1 MNKET
6 KIFKINNDL
15 YLEFEPERF
24 NSFMLL
30 TLNFT
35 GDDLSHG
42 RFIRLALTDDEAEAL
57 MLAIQQCLHQIK
69 LAK

>member
-1 MNKET
+1 
-6 KIFKINNDL
+6 
-15 YLEFEPERF
+15 LEFEPKRF
-24 NSFMLL
+24 NSFILF

-57 MLAIQQCLHQIK
+57 MLAIQQCLQLLNQIK